1 MGVCNLMIDKV
12 NTLNGSLEIL
22 GETLATNISSKGVS
36 ASASDGLTTLAN
48 KVLDIDIG
56 HSVSVK
62 VVWVERDGDTS
73 MRPPTI
79 NISLRENNIPVA
91 HYILNPRNEWSATVY
106 YLDASLTYTWQLQEV
121 PRYYGRPSVDG
132 DTTTVTYTKR
142 VGPTPPG
149 A

>member
-1 MGVCNLMIDKV
+1 MIDKV

-48 KVLDIDIG
+48 KVLDIS

-62 VVWVERDGDTS
+62 VVWVEPDGDTS
-73 MRPPTI
+73 LRPSTL
-79 NISLRENNIPVA
+79 NVGLRENDIPVA
-91 HYILNPRNEWSATVY
+91 YYILNTGNEWSATVY
-106 YLDASLTYTWQLQEV
+106 YLNPSLTYTWQLQEV
-121 PRYYGRPSVDG
+121 TRYNSASSVDG
-132 DTTTVTYTKR
+132 DTTTITYTKR
-142 VGPTPPG
+142 VGPTPG

>member
-1 MGVCNLMIDKV
+1 MYLMIDKV

-48 KVLDIDIG
+48 KVLDIS

-62 VVWVERDGDTS
+62 VVWVEQDGDTS
-73 MRPPTI
+73 LRPSTLNMP
-79 NISLRENNIPVA
+79 LRENNIPVA
-91 HYILNPRNEWSATVY
+91 YYILNTGNEWSATVY
-106 YLDASLTYTWQLQEV
+106 YLNPSLTYTWVPQEV
-121 PRYYGRPSVDG
+121 TRYNSASSVDG
-132 DTTTVTYTKR
+132 DTTTITYTKR
-142 VGPTPPG
+142 GTGPTPG

>member
-48 KVLDIDIG
+48 KVLDIS

-73 MRPPTI
+73 MRPSTI
-79 NISLRENNIPVA
+79 NMGLSENNIPVA
-91 HYILNPRNEWSATVY
+91 NYILKPGNEWSATVY
-106 YLDASLTYTWQLQEV
+106 YLGTSLTYTWPPQKVLG
-121 PRYYGRPSVDG
+121 YNSALSVDG
-132 DTTTVTYTKR
+132 DTTTITYTKR
-142 VGPTPPG
+142 GV
-149 A
+149 

>member
-1 MGVCNLMIDKV
+1 MIDKV

-48 KVLDIDIG
+48 KVLDIS

-62 VVWVERDGDTS
+62 VVWVEPDGDTS
-73 MRPPTI
+73 RRPS
-79 NISLRENNIPVA
+79 NLNVGLRENDILVA
-91 HYILNPRNEWSATVY
+91 YYILNTGNEWSATAY
-106 YLDASLTYTWQLQEV
+106 YSNPSLTYTWQPQGV
-121 PRYYGRPSVDG
+121 SDYTNAVDVDG
-132 DTTTVTYTKR
+132 DTTTFTYTKDVR
-142 VGPTPPG
+142 PTPPG

>member
-1 MGVCNLMIDKV
+1 MIDKV

-48 KVLDIDIG
+48 KVLDIS

-62 VVWVERDGDTS
+62 VVWVEPDGDTS
-73 MRPPTI
+73 LRPSTLNMP
-79 NISLRENNIPVA
+79 LRENNIPVA
-91 HYILNPRNEWSATVY
+91 YYILNTGNEWSATVY
-106 YLDASLTYTWQLQEV
+106 YLNPSLTYTWVPQEV
-121 PRYYGRPSVDG
+121 TRYNSASSVDG

-142 VGPTPPG
+142 VGPTPG

>member
-1 MGVCNLMIDKV
+1 MIDKV

-48 KVLDIDIG
+48 KVLDIS

-62 VVWVERDGDTS
+62 VVWVEPDGDTS
-73 MRPPTI
+73 LRPSTLNMP
-79 NISLRENNIPVA
+79 LRENNIPVA
-91 HYILNPRNEWSATVY
+91 YYILNTGNEWSATVY
-106 YLDASLTYTWQLQEV
+106 YLNPSLTYTWQLQEV
-121 PRYYGRPSVDG
+121 TRYNSASSVDG

-142 VGPTPPG
+142 VGPTPG

>member
-1 MGVCNLMIDKV
+1 MIDKV

-48 KVLDIDIG
+48 KVLDIS

-62 VVWVERDGDTS
+62 VVWVEPDGDTS
-73 MRPPTI
+73 MRPSTL
-79 NISLRENNIPVA
+79 NIRLRENNIPVA
-91 HYILNPRNEWSATVY
+91 DYILNTGNEWSATVY
-106 YLDASLTYTWQLQEV
+106 YLDASLTYTWSAQGVLGYTV
-121 PRYYGRPSVDG
+121 ASSVDG
-132 DTTTVTYTKR
+132 DTTTITYTKNT
-142 VGPTPPG
+142 GPTPPG

>member
-1 MGVCNLMIDKV
+1 MIDKV

-48 KVLDIDIG
+48 KVLDIS

-62 VVWVERDGDTS
+62 VVWVEPDGDTS
-73 MRPPTI
+73 RRPSTL
-79 NISLRENNIPVA
+79 NVGLRENDIPVA
-91 HYILNPRNEWSATVY
+91 NYILNTGNEWSATFY
-106 YLDASLTYTWQLQEV
+106 YLNPSLTYTWQPQGV
-121 PRYYGRPSVDG
+121 SDYTNAVDVDG
-132 DTTTVTYTKR
+132 DTTTFTYTKDVR
-142 VGPTPPG
+142 PTPG